1 MKKED
6 KSFIIL
12 LGLSTIMVIGVIAE
26 NSLLVLNPKRAG
38 VKIDVE
44 KVKAEID
51 EAGLTPREAAYW
63 EEL

>member
-1 MKKED
+1 
-6 KSFIIL
+6 
-12 LGLSTIMVIGVIAE
+12 MVIGVIAE